1 MQVRPGFALAAT
13 AGRVY
18 SGGELLLSDLLATFP
33 VALLAPA
40 ESVEAR

>member
-1 MQVRPGFALAAT
+1 MRPGFDLAPT
-13 AGRVY
+13 AGGVY

-33 VALLAPA
+33 VALLASA